1 MTGRP
6 VPRAQLPEGVTCAM
20 AATGRISDADREML
34 ERFRQF
40 LADDKA
46 AASGAERQ
54 ANLRRYLADAGLLD
68 ETDHDE
74 RQHR

>member
-6 VPRAQLPEGVTCAM
+6 VPRAQLSKGVTCA
-20 AATGRISDADREML
+20 TTTSGRITDADRQML
-34 ERFRQF
+34 DRFRQF

-54 ANLRRYLADAGLLD
+54 RNLRQYLDDAGLLD
-68 ETDHDE
+68 DDE
-74 RQHR
+74 GSDQ

>member
-6 VPRAQLPEGVTCAM
+6 VPRAQLPEGVTCATTT
-20 AATGRISDADREML
+20 TGRITDADRQIL
-34 ERFRQF
+34 DRFRQF

-54 ANLRRYLADAGLLD
+54 RNLRQYLGDAGLLD
-68 ETDHDE
+68 DDE
-74 RQHR
+74 RAAQ

>member
-6 VPRAQLPEGVTCAM
+6 VPRAQLPEGVTCATTT
-20 AATGRISDADREML
+20 TGRISDTDREIL

-46 AASGAERQ
+46 LASGAEQQ
-54 ANLRRYLADAGLLD
+54 ANLRQYLGDAGLLD
-68 ETDHDE
+68 DDE
-74 RQHR
+74 RAAQ